1 MQRPRINPEIS
12 HVTLFEG
19 LSKQELRRVS
29 AMTTRLE
36 LPAGRVL
43 VRQGALGREFIVMID
58 GEAQVLRDDRRIATR
73 GPGEHFGEMAL
84 VDHQPRNATVI
95 ASTPVVVEVI
105 GGRDFHDLM
114 HRVPDVAARIATT
127 IADRRTHL
135 GAETG
140 ETTRPEFAFAAV
152 GTAVGST
159 TL

>member
-12 HVTLFEG
+12 QVALFDG
-19 LSKQELRRVS
+19 LSNQELRRVS

-43 VRQGALGREFIVMID
+43 VRQGAPGREFIVLID
-58 GEAQVLRDDRRIATR
+58 GEAQVLRDDRRIAMR

-95 ASTPVVVEVI
+95 ASTPVVIEVI
-105 GGRDFHDLM
+105 SGRDFLDLL
-114 HRVPDVAARIATT
+114 HGVPDLAVRIATT
-127 IADRRTHL
+127 IAERRTQL

-140 ETTRPEFAFAAV
+140 DATRREFALATA
-152 GTAVGST
+152 GTAT
-159 TL
+159 